1 MRGIDVGKLGSDASH
16 QITLTT
22 QIPSTDGVEN
32 KQKKTTKLPPL
43 TITTENKRNLNTVFV
58 CFRDNF
64 YTCHS

>member
-32 KQKKTTKLPPL
+32 KQKKTNNNPP
-43 TITTENKRNLNTVFV
+43 NQKNSQQNYN
-58 CFRDNF
+58 D
-64 YTCHS
+64 